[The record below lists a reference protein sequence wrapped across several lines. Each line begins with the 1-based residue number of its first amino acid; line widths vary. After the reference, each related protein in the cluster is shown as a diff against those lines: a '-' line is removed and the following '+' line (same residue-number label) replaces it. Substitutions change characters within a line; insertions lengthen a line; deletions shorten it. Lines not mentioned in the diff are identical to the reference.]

1 MKILPLPAGDV
12 LAEDRAVQEE
22 RRRRIEKMKIKLED
36 MGAGGAEEI
45 LKEYEEITERDV
57 FLEREVL
64 DLEKSAASLRELIIE
79 LSLKLDADF
88 KEGVTKIN
96 KQFHEFFT
104 LMFGGGAAISVGGSA
119 EKTQTS

>member
-1 MKILPLPAGDV
+1 MKISPLHRGDA

-57 FLEREVL
+57 FPGARVL
-64 DLEKSAASLRELIIE
+64 DLEKEPHLCESLLLNSLSSSTLISRRVLPRSTSNFTSFSRLCSAAEPRHLCRW
-79 LSLKLDADF
+79 
-88 KEGVTKIN
+88 
-96 KQFHEFFT
+96 
-104 LMFGGGAAISVGGSA
+104 
-119 EKTQTS
+119 